1 MVEGNTPLVMAGHS
15 SSNGSSAHSPKR
27 RESVPGVRRVV
38 ERAVTGARG
47 AVPRYT
53 RELIA
58 SVKEERERRGRRGS
72 AACPVVVEPNEAI
85 DAFVAAD
92 LAALWIGHATV
103 LLRLGGA
110 EGMTILTDPVF
121 SKRIGMRLGAMTLG
135 LARVCPPALEVEHL
149 PPVDLVLLS
158 HAHFDHL
165 DRPSLKRLVGGRG
178 GETDES
184 GPGAGAHVIT
194 ASNTRRLVPPGF
206 HDVTELAWRRS
217 ARVGNV
223 RVTAIE
229 PAHWGARTALD
240 RHRRFNSYLIESNHH
255 RVLFAGDTAHTHAF
269 DHIGTVDLAVFGI
282 GAYNPWEH
290 AHATPEQVWSMYTRL
305 TDPKHPKPPPRGH
318 LLPMHHST
326 FILSREPM
334 DEPLRRLRA
343 VASGHEKHIVAEMP
357 GKMWAVGT

>member
-1 MVEGNTPLVMAGHS
+1 MTGQQPNKHPM
-15 SSNGSSAHSPKR
+15 R
-27 RESVPGVRRVV
+27 QQSVPGVRRVV

-58 SVKEERERRGRRGS
+58 SVKEERERRTARRNG
-72 AACPVVVEPNEAI
+72 AACPVVVGPHEAI
-85 DAFVAAD
+85 EAFVAAE
-92 LAALWIGHATV
+92 LAALWVGHATV
-103 LLRLGGA
+103 LLRVG
-110 EGMTILTDPVF
+110 GMTILTDPVF

-135 LARVCPPALEVEHL
+135 LARVCPPALEIEHL
-149 PPVDLVLLS
+149 PPIDLLLLS

-165 DRPSLKRLVGGRG
+165 DRPSLKRLVRG
-178 GETDES
+178 VEKDDLDAT

-194 ASNTRRLVPPGF
+194 ASNTRKLIPPGF
-206 HDVTELAWRRS
+206 HDVMELAWRRS
-217 ARVGNV
+217 ARIANV
-223 RVTAIE
+223 RITAIE

-269 DHIGTVDLAVFGI
+269 DHIGPVDLAVFGI

-326 FILSREPM
+326 FILGREPV

-343 VASGHEKHIVAEMP
+343 VAAEWDRHIVAEMP
-357 GKMWAVGT
+357 GKMWAMTGG

>member
-1 MVEGNTPLVMAGHS
+1 MAGPHNPEHS
-15 SSNGSSAHSPKR
+15 RR

-53 RELIA
+53 RELLA
-58 SVKEERERRGRRGS
+58 SVREERERRSMRRNGS
-72 AACPVVVEPNEAI
+72 SASPVVVGPHEAME
-85 DAFVAAD
+85 AFVAAD
-92 LAALWIGHATV
+92 LGALWIGHATV
-103 LLRLGGA
+103 LLRIG
-110 EGMTILTDPVF
+110 GMTILTDPVF

-135 LARVCPPALEVEHL
+135 LARVCPPALEIEHL
-149 PPVDLVLLS
+149 PPLDVVLIS

-165 DRPSLKRLVGGRG
+165 DRPSLKRLVRG
-178 GETDES
+178 ASGDELDAT

-194 ASNTRRLVPPGF
+194 AQNTRRLVPRGF
-206 HDVTELAWRRS
+206 EDVTELVWRRS
-217 ARVGNV
+217 AHVGSV

-240 RHRRFNSYLIESNHH
+240 RHRRFNSYLIESSRH

-269 DHIGTVDLAVFGI
+269 DHIGPVDLAVFGI

-290 AHATPEQVWSMYTRL
+290 AHATPEQVWGMYTRL
-305 TDPKHPKPPPRGH
+305 TDPAHPKPPPRGH

-326 FILSREPM
+326 FILSREPV
-334 DEPLRRLRA
+334 DEPLRRLRT
-343 VASGHEKHIVAEMP
+343 VAGEWEKHIVAEMP
-357 GKMWAVGT
+357 GKMWTMGGS